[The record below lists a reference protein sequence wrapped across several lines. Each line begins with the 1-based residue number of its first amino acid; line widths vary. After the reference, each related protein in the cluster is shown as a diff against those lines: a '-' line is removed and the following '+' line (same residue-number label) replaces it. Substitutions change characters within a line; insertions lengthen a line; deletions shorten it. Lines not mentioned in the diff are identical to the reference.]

1 MTHSLAPLALVVS
14 LGLAA
19 TSAVRFDGTEPDY
32 VRRYKIE
39 TLPSLGGTSSRG
51 NGINNW
57 GLVAGF
63 SNLTDNKARRA
74 TIWLDGRAHP
84 LDTLG
89 GTNSSVAW
97 SGQSNRPLVV
107 GIAQTSDPQT
117 RKDGWSCRNFFP
129 APDNMKYLCL
139 GFVWEWGQMT
149 RLPTLGGDN
158 GFAASANNRRQV
170 VGWAENTVLDSTCAG
185 VPQPQFRAVLWD
197 LNTDQTHELL
207 PYDIDSTSAA
217 TAINNRGQV
226 VGISGDCDQSVGRHS
241 ARHAVMWEDGVV
253 KDLGNVGGNTWNTPT
268 AINQRGDIVV
278 GFASSPGD
286 DPDAP
291 KLRAFAWT
299 TRRNFCTKLPGTD
312 ICDLG
317 TLDPNG
323 TAQAWGLN
331 ERGQIVGTSCP
342 PSGGCKAFLWE
353 KGAMYDLNEG
363 RGNFPHRL
371 ENAMD
376 INNRGQITGRAVT
389 AGGEGLGIVA
399 TPRGR

>member
-1 MTHSLAPLALVVS
+1 MTHTLAPLALVVS

-19 TSAVRFDGTEPDY
+19 TSAVRFDGTEPDE
-32 VRRYKIE
+32 VRNYKVE

-107 GIAQTSDPQT
+107 GIAQTPDPQT

-158 GFAASANNRRQV
+158 GFAASRESTDGRLSAGRRTRC
-170 VGWAENTVLDSTCAG
+170 WIRTCAG
-185 VPQPQFRAVLWD
+185 EPQVYAVPRGALGSESTEPGARARFRSPASTRRRGHRDQQPRPGGRHFRRLRS
-197 LNTDQTHELL
+197 
-207 PYDIDSTSAA
+207 IRRAA
-217 TAINNRGQV
+217 LGKTRR
-226 VGISGDCDQSVGRHS
+226 DVGRQ
-241 ARHAVMWEDGVV
+241 RRPC

-278 GFASSPGD
+278 GFASSS
-286 DPDAP
+286 
-291 KLRAFAWT
+291 
-299 TRRNFCTKLPGTD
+299 RRRP
-312 ICDLG
+312 
-317 TLDPNG
+317 
-323 TAQAWGLN
+323 
-331 ERGQIVGTSCP
+331 
-342 PSGGCKAFLWE
+342 
-353 KGAMYDLNEG
+353 
-363 RGNFPHRL
+363 
-371 ENAMD
+371 
-376 INNRGQITGRAVT
+376 
-389 AGGEGLGIVA
+389 
-399 TPRGR
+399 